1 MSDGS
6 MQNETNAHASDTRT
20 NGTTSTAST
29 VDASTATSPYWYACK
44 YAPVELLAGF
54 GIKADA
60 VRDTPATFDE
70 AEAVLGPRLCGFSK
84 ALVQKTMETDIDHVI
99 LSTCCSAMQRSAD
112 AIDALGTCDTVDVFP
127 IPHCQDECTQDRL
140 AHEIARYI
148 HTLEARTG
156 ASFDL
161 SKCKASFR
169 KSSRPHEPYIG
180 LIGVRTPAWLL
191 DMARELMPIRVVDL
205 TCTGLR
211 DVDVDE
217 IDFSDA
223 DAFAS
228 TYAEALLDQI
238 PCAYMQN
245 TQTRAHLFQDPN
257 LKAVLYH
264 TVQFCDFYD
273 IECAQRQRIGNVPI
287 LHIEDDFTDQ
297 GEGQMRTRLGAFA
310 EQLRGMGIGGDPMK
324 GALRDTAGASSSQE
338 GCDSGKSEASKTS
351 RSTNPIHQ
359 SDGRDSNRRS
369 SRNDSPQGNLVAGI
383 DSGSTSTDVVIMDE
397 HARIVA
403 TAILPTQGSATKSA
417 EASLSEALGQA
428 HIDRE
433 RIAKVVATGYGRDA
447 ISSQDNVT
455 EITCHAK
462 GAHYLDPSVRCIIDI
477 GGQDSK
483 AIAIDANG
491 AVREFAMNN
500 KCAAGTGRFLEMM
513 AQTLGIS
520 LAEMSTLGDE
530 GSQSTTITSTCSVFA
545 ESEAISLVAQDVPVA
560 DIVAAI
566 DRSVAKR
573 VGALARRVGIADTVM
588 MTGGVTK
595 NVGVVHAIEHAIGH
609 PVATDPMAQLCGAIG
624 AALTAL

>member
-1 MSDGS
+1 MSDRP
-6 MQNETNAHASDTRT
+6 MQNETCAHASDART
-20 NGTTSTAST
+20 DGTTSTTST
-29 VDASTATSPYWYACK
+29 VGASTATSPYWYACK

-54 GIKADA
+54 GIKAD
-60 VRDTPATFDE
+60 VIRDTPATFDE

-84 ALVQKTMETDIDHVI
+84 ALVQRTMGNDIDHVV

-112 AIDALGTCDTVDVFP
+112 AIDALDTCDTVDVFP
-127 IPHCQDECTQDRL
+127 IPHCQDECTQERL

-148 HTLEARTG
+148 RTLEARTG
-156 ASFDL
+156 TSFDL
-161 SKCKASFR
+161 SKCKASFQ
-169 KSSRPHEPYIG
+169 KSARPHEPYIG

-191 DMARELMPIRVVDL
+191 DMARELMPIHVVDL

-228 TYAEALLDQI
+228 TYAAALLDQI

-310 EQLRGMGIGGDPMK
+310 EQLRGMGIDDDPTK
-324 GALRDTAGASSSQE
+324 GALRDSTGVSPSQE
-338 GCDSGKSEASKTS
+338 SHGPAKSKASEAPQPTS
-351 RSTNPIHQ
+351 SLDSARI
-359 SDGRDSNRRS
+359 GRDSRENS
-369 SRNDSPQGNLVAGI
+369 LQGHLVAGI

-417 EASLSEALGQA
+417 EASLSEALEQA
-428 HIDRE
+428 HIDRN

-545 ESEAISLVAQDVPVA
+545 ESEVISLVAQDVPVA

-573 VGALARRVGIADTVM
+573 VGALARRVGVADTVM

-595 NVGVVHAIEHAIGH
+595 NTSVVHAIEHAIDH